1 MCPPRLVQN
10 PAHDVTK
17 MHRLCLRQQAKWL
30 PHLAAV
36 LQLLGAGGA
45 LQGIKTPVYDLLLD
59 ACGRRNGKPT
69 SLGCFDHEEQAAR
82 AYDKMMLWCELH
94 NTSGVK
100 GGITNFDP
108 TEYEK
113 DLHQLSS
120 VTQARM
126 LSLSSL
132 SSTAQQAYFWP
143 FFGLLVA
150 SPSKSSGDRLVWV
163 MVCPCTACC
172 HMGLLCCRS
181 DCGDISWEPASK
193 TFATGR

>member
-1 MCPPRLVQN
+1 MAFSRRLAFACGRRGSTPTSLGCSTSQ
-10 PAHDVTK
+10 
-17 MHRLCLRQQAKWL
+17 
-30 PHLAAV
+30 
-36 LQLLGAGGA
+36 GAGGA
-45 LQGIKTPVYDLLLD
+45 HPLQGIKTPVYDLRLD

-120 VTQARM
+120 VTQARN
-126 LSLSSL
+126 
-132 SSTAQQAYFWP
+132 
-143 FFGLLVA
+143 
-150 SPSKSSGDRLVWV
+150 
-163 MVCPCTACC
+163 
-172 HMGLLCCRS
+172 
-181 DCGDISWEPASK
+181 K
-193 TFATGR
+193 TFSLLSCGIG